1 MVLEPI
7 IYKKTGGTDYSSYP
21 IGSIILSA
29 SQDIGED
36 WLRCD
41 GSYINEST
49 YPELTAYL
57 GKNVPGVQDAVKGGS
72 GAIYNG
78 TFSTSYNFEGY
89 TWVYWLEGKEL
100 IGFPISGDPELE
112 ISFSGEFD
120 FVWSADT
127 PVVLSICGGRA
138 FLCQTAADMSY
149 MYVYSG
155 EFTTASSVV
164 TMSKLDTSSWLT
176 TYRVSGYSSSSGDTQ
191 PVPVKIF
198 APEVVLLKDY
208 EIGGVKKDYFAIF
221 IGEFAYKISNAF
233 QQPLA
238 LVGGVIDS
246 TNVANT
252 SRIEMF
258 SENTQ
263 YAQTT
268 PLYNSTLA
276 RFSRKLSN
284 EFIFLKAFG
293 TSASGYYYKASMVSK
308 VRGTYQSTQEISFS
322 SSTINKQYSDPILV
336 SPIAN
341 DEFYIY
347 RAYIKDHQ
355 MYIRAGQI
363 TPFTIFSDNAPEDN
377 TQKINGITLSPY
389 AQLFPDSFEYVS
401 SHNMFVIFVG
411 TGILFSH
418 TPLDVDSWG
427 YLDTV
432 DRFGVISQWGN
443 AEFNVAE
450 NTLCLSGRNTYG
462 DYVVGLL
469 RFHEHFDYSNDGA
482 WLPYIASDGIPAWI
496 RAKGTVTGGGG
507 TGGGDEP
514 DTPDEPDVPK
524 EPLPNNAL
532 RLQYI
537 DFSNTRAQINTG
549 IQSSSALA
557 KIDMN
562 ISILEKIPA
571 NNSGIYKYICS
582 TTYYYVGD
590 TRYVLQIGETNTTGS
605 TTDYSS
611 RIFVDSGVQK
621 AQTEWIRFDDAV
633 VDKKIRVV
641 YDGPAKQV
649 TVDGKTETCDTAA
662 YTLPELILGYNP
674 YYTNNYSCNFRLYSC
689 KIYNNGTLVRDF
701 EPCIQEDNTVSLYDN
716 VSGEFFSS
724 ANATYPVVAGPLA

>member
-57 GKNVPGVQDAVKGGS
+57 GKNVPGVQDAIKGGS
-72 GAIYNG
+72 GAVYNG

-112 ISFSGEFD
+112 ISVSGEFD

-164 TMSKLDTSSWLT
+164 TMQKHDTSALLNPINLHGY
-176 TYRVSGYSSSSGDTQ
+176 TYGLCA
-191 PVPVKIF
+191 VKF
-198 APEVVLLKDY
+198 CFPEVVVIKSY
-208 EIGGVKKDYFAIF
+208 TNNSVTKDYFAVF
-221 IGEFAYKISNAF
+221 IGIFGRGTPPSLTSVDYALLIGGIMPTDEIVPFSTIVLYDSYK
-233 QQPLA
+233 
-238 LVGGVIDS
+238 
-246 TNVANT
+246 
-252 SRIEMF
+252 
-258 SENTQ
+258 TQ
-263 YAQTT
+263 NGRMNIVPYRGA
-268 PLYNSTLA
+268 TLA
-276 RFSRKLSN
+276 RFSRKTSN
-284 EFIFLKAFG
+284 EFVALNAFG
-293 TSASGYYYKASMVSK
+293 LDTSSYYYISMISELL
-308 VRGTYQSTQEISFS
+308 GTYHS
-322 SSTINKQYSDPILV
+322 SNNVYETGNLVNNPSKTDPLLV

-347 RAYIKDHQ
+347 RAYIQDHQ

-363 TPFTIFSDNAPEDN
+363 TPFTIFEN
-377 TQKINGITLSPY
+377 TTSAENPQKINSITLSPY
-389 AQLFPDSFEYVS
+389 AQLFPDSLEYVS

-418 TPLDVDSWG
+418 TPLDMDSWG

-496 RAKGTVTGGGG
+496 KAKETTD
-507 TGGGDEP
+507 GGDDSGNDENMVDVSVSVDFGSSP
-514 DTPDEPDVPK
+514 FPLYVSLLINDDIITTNGTYTRRLDKTKKVTIKTQVKSEAKSSGYSNVFINDSKVIEINWGLTADRTPGSTKSVELNVADY
-524 EPLPNNAL
+524 L
-532 RLQYI
+532 
-537 DFSNTRAQINTG
+537 T
-549 IQSSSALA
+549 
-557 KIDMN
+557 
-562 ISILEKIPA
+562 
-571 NNSGIYKYICS
+571 SGINI
-582 TTYYYVGD
+582 
-590 TRYVLQIGETNTTGS
+590 
-605 TTDYSS
+605 
-611 RIFVDSGVQK
+611 
-621 AQTEWIRFDDAV
+621 
-633 VDKKIRVV
+633 
-641 YDGPAKQV
+641 
-649 TVDGKTETCDTAA
+649 TC
-662 YTLPELILGYNP
+662 N
-674 YYTNNYSCNFRLYSC
+674 
-689 KIYNNGTLVRDF
+689 
-701 EPCIQEDNTVSLYDN
+701 
-716 VSGEFFSS
+716 
-724 ANATYPVVAGPLA
+724 